1 MDTFREIYS
10 KLTRLQARQDS
21 LVTEKRR
28 IDEARELLFYLRKK
42 EHLFYQDIL
51 TTNPRI
57 APKFQL
63 YEEEAAYFDQKGQAS
78 LIAEEEALE
87 KERKDLVEQ
96 EEKLY
101 AKRRLLA
108 KEEQANES

>member
-51 TTNPRI
+51 TTNPRMLPSFNSMKKKLLI
-57 APKFQL
+57 STK
-63 YEEEAAYFDQKGQAS
+63 KGKRH
-78 LIAEEEALE
+78 LL
-87 KERKDLVEQ
+87 L
-96 EEKLY
+96 
-101 AKRRLLA
+101 KRRL
-108 KEEQANES
+108 